1 MCFCVSVSFSADGE
15 IKHVFQIFINKKNVW
30 YILYIFRICVLQLL
44 IFIGGVSKT
53 WHVRGPATWKDI
65 LREKERDKKSEYY
78 LSYCENHP
86 DEQYIGENKENKQH
100 WKIKKKRWKQTQM
113 QTKIIA
119 PLDVYRC
126 VACDRECVLQFD
138 RFVYKYTINISH
150 KIS

>member
-1 MCFCVSVSFSADGE
+1 MTMMCFCVSVSFSADGE

-44 IFIGGVSKT
+44 ISIGGVSKT

-100 WKIKKKRWKQTQM
+100 WNIKKAMKANANANENYCSFGCVQM
-113 QTKIIA
+113 CR
-119 PLDVYRC
+119 LRSRMR
-126 VACDRECVLQFD
+126 VAVWSFCIQI
-138 RFVYKYTINISH
+138 YNKH
-150 KIS
+150 